1 MKSLRL
7 LQLTMNTKRNRMNN
21 LKDYIEAF
29 THLHTAKVKGHKAP
43 HKAILLLSIMDLIE
57 SEDIRYPQ
65 IELTDE
71 LVDKFNYIWK
81 RYLGESSIFT
91 PDITKPYFH
100 MQHEPFW
107 KLVGKYDIDAM
118 LVAED
123 EPWSKNNHEKKSLPS
138 GSYSVK
144 SMRNA
149 FEYAEIDERLFE
161 IMKNAD
167 ARAMLRVILINE
179 YLTNQPTKS
188 MPNFT
193 QLIMALPLIA
203 LVA

>member
-1 MKSLRL
+1 M
-7 LQLTMNTKRNRMNN
+7 QMNS

-29 THLHTAKVKGHKAP
+29 RHLHTAKVKGHKAP
-43 HKAILLLSIMDLIE
+43 HKAILLLSIIDLIE
-57 SEDIRYPQ
+57 SGVVRYPQ

-71 LVDKFNYIWK
+71 LIDKFNFIWR

-91 PDITKPYFH
+91 ADITKPYFH

-107 KLVGKYDIDAM
+107 KLVEKYDVDAM

-123 EPWSKNNHEKKSLPS
+123 EPWSKDKNEKKNLPH
-138 GSYSVK
+138 GRYSVK
-144 SMRNA
+144 AMRNA
-149 FEYAEIDERLFE
+149 FEFAEINGLLFQLLQ
-161 IMKNAD
+161 NAD

-179 YLTNQPTKS
+179 YLTNQPTKT
-188 MPNFT
+188 MPNIT
-193 QLIMALPLIA
+193 QLIMALPFIA

>member
-1 MKSLRL
+1 MITKKM
-7 LQLTMNTKRNRMNN
+7 QMNS

-29 THLHTAKVKGHKAP
+29 THLHTAKVKGFKAP
-43 HKAILLLSIMDLIE
+43 HKAILLLSVIDLIE
-57 SEDIRYPQ
+57 SKIICYPQ

-71 LVDKFNYIWK
+71 LVDRFNHLWR
-81 RYLGESSIFT
+81 RYLGESSVFS

-107 KLVGKYDIDAM
+107 KLVEKYDIDAM
-118 LVAED
+118 LVAEE
-123 EPWSKNNHEKKSLPS
+123 EPWSKDKQEKKNLPL

-149 FEYAEIDERLFE
+149 FEFAEIDDTLFQLLQ
-161 IMKNAD
+161 NAD

-179 YLTNQPTKS
+179 YLTNQPTKT

-193 QLIMALPLIA
+193 QLIVTLPFIA

>member
-1 MKSLRL
+1 MMIE
-7 LQLTMNTKRNRMNN
+7 MNC
-21 LKDYIEAF
+21 LKDYIQAF

-43 HKAILLLSIMDLIE
+43 HKAILLLSIIDLVE
-57 SEDIRYPQ
+57 SNVIRYPQ
-65 IELTDE
+65 IELSDE
-71 LVDKFNYIWK
+71 LIERFNYIWS

-107 KLVGKYDIDAM
+107 KLVEKYDIDAM

-123 EPWSKNNHEKKSLPS
+123 EPWSKDKYEKKNLPK
-138 GSYSVK
+138 GNYTIK

-149 FEYAEIDERLFE
+149 FEFAEIDDALFQLLQ
-161 IMKNAD
+161 NAD
-167 ARAMLRVILINE
+167 VRAILRVILINE
-179 YLTNQPTKS
+179 YLTNQPTKT
-188 MPNFT
+188 MPNLT
-193 QLIMALPLIA
+193 QLIMTLPFIA

>member
-1 MKSLRL
+1 MTTKKT
-7 LQLTMNTKRNRMNN
+7 QMNS

-29 THLHTAKVKGHKAP
+29 QHLHTAKMKGHKAP
-43 HKAILLLSIMDLIE
+43 HKAILLLSIIDLIE
-57 SEDIRYPQ
+57 SEVIRYPQ

-71 LVDKFNYIWK
+71 LIDKFNCIWK

-107 KLVGKYDIDAM
+107 KLVEKYDIEAM

-123 EPWSKNNHEKKSLPS
+123 EPWSKDKKEKKNLPN
-138 GSYSVK
+138 GSYTIK
-144 SMRNA
+144 SIRNA
-149 FEYAEIDERLFE
+149 FEFAEIDDTLFQLLQ
-161 IMKNAD
+161 NAD
-167 ARAMLRVILINE
+167 ARAMLRVVLINE
-179 YLTNQPTKS
+179 YLANQPTKT
-188 MPNFT
+188 MPNIT
-193 QLIMALPLIA
+193 QLIMALPFIA

>member
-1 MKSLRL
+1 
-7 LQLTMNTKRNRMNN
+7 MNS

-43 HKAILLLSIMDLIE
+43 HKAILLLSIIDLVE
-57 SEDIRYPQ
+57 SGAIRYSQ

-71 LVDKFNYIWK
+71 LVDRFNFIWR

-91 PDITKPYFH
+91 PDIAKPYFH

-107 KLVGKYDIDAM
+107 KLVEKYDIDAM

-123 EPWSKNNHEKKSLPS
+123 EPWRKDKQEKKNLPL

-149 FEYAEIDERLFE
+149 FEFAEIDDTLFQFLQ
-161 IMKNAD
+161 NAD
-167 ARAMLRVILINE
+167 ARAMLRVVLINE
-179 YLTNQPTKS
+179 YLANQPTQT
-188 MPNFT
+188 MPNIT
-193 QLIMALPLIA
+193 QLIIILPLIA

>member
-1 MKSLRL
+1 
-7 LQLTMNTKRNRMNN
+7 MNS

-43 HKAILLLSIMDLIE
+43 HKAVLLLSIIDLIE
-57 SEDIRYPQ
+57 SKIICYPQ

-71 LVDKFNYIWK
+71 LVDRFNHIWR
-81 RYLGESSIFT
+81 RYLGESSIFS

-107 KLVGKYDIDAM
+107 KLVEKYDIDAM

-123 EPWSKNNHEKKSLPS
+123 EPWKKEKNEKIILPN
-138 GSYSVK
+138 GSYNVK

-149 FEYAEIDERLFE
+149 FEFAEIDDTLFQ
-161 IMKNAD
+161 ILQNAD
-167 ARAMLRVILINE
+167 ARAMLRVVLINE
-179 YLTNQPTKS
+179 YLANQPTKT
-188 MPNFT
+188 MPNITPF
-193 QLIMALPLIA
+193 IMALPIIA

>member
-1 MKSLRL
+1 
-7 LQLTMNTKRNRMNN
+7 MNS
-21 LKDYIEAF
+21 LKDYIEVF

-43 HKAILLLSIMDLIE
+43 HKAILLLSIIDLIE
-57 SEDIRYPQ
+57 CKVIRYPQ

-71 LVDKFNYIWK
+71 LIDKFNCIWK

-91 PDITKPYFH
+91 RDITKPYFH

-107 KLVGKYDIDAM
+107 KLVEKYDIDAM

-123 EPWSKNNHEKKSLPS
+123 EPWSKEKQEKKNLPS

-149 FEYAEIDERLFE
+149 FEFAEIDDTLF
-161 IMKNAD
+161 ILLQNAD
-167 ARAMLRVILINE
+167 ARAMLRVVLINE
-179 YLTNQPTKS
+179 YLTNQPTKT
-188 MPNFT
+188 MPNIT
-193 QLIMALPLIA
+193 QLIMALPFIA